1 MVDWSP
7 VSYDDIFLAGGGG
20 FPGGFENFPGGVRVG
35 SFFGGFPG
43 LSWEGGGGFDC
54 FTGGL
59 KGSLGGLE
67 GSLGEG
73 LIGIPGGLL
82 EGFQGLTTLWEK

>member
-1 MVDWSP
+1 MWAAH
-7 VSYDDIFLAGGGG
+7 VSEGLRVSQVGL
-20 FPGGFENFPGGVRVG
+20 RVG

-67 GSLGEG
+67 GSLEG
-73 LIGIPGGLL
+73 GFMGIPGGLL